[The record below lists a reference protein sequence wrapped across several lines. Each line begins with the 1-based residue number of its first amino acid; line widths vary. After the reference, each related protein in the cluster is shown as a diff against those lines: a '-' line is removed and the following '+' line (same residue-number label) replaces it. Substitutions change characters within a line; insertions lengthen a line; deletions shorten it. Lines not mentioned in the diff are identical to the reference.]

1 MSMAELNR
9 SQGFSVR
16 LATNE
21 EEIEKTQRLRYEVF
35 AREMG
40 AQVHTSKPGVETD
53 DFDVHCEHLLVE
65 ELSTGRVVASTR
77 LLRKEAA
84 QTIGRF
90 YSESEFSAGFIS
102 GLNGEVVELGRT
114 CVHIDFRSGGGIM
127 LLWSGIAQL
136 MKRWD
141 IDYLLGCASVPCRD
155 DGQLVQTLMNGLR
168 AKHMSPQSLRAKPRV
183 PVNPW
188 SGSEVDG
195 AIMPPLLKAYLRLSA
210 WVCGEPSLDEEFG
223 VADLMVLLDMRELN
237 HRYFKHFLGRESK
250 AADQVGKPQEVA
262 ITA

>member
-16 LATNE
+16 LATNQ

-40 AQVHTSKPGVETD
+40 AQVHTSKPGVEID

-77 LLRKEAA
+77 LLRKDAA

-168 AKHMSPQSLRAKPRV
+168 AKHISPQSLRAKPRV
-183 PVNPW
+183 PVSPW

-195 AIMPPLLKAYLRLSA
+195 AIMPPLLKAYLRLGA
-210 WVCGEPSLDEEFG
+210 WVCG
-223 VADLMVLLDMRELN
+223 
-237 HRYFKHFLGRESK
+237 
-250 AADQVGKPQEVA
+250 
-262 ITA
+262 

>member
-1 MSMAELNR
+1 
-9 SQGFSVR
+9 
-16 LATNE
+16 
-21 EEIEKTQRLRYEVF
+21 
-35 AREMG
+35 
-40 AQVHTSKPGVETD
+40 
-53 DFDVHCEHLLVE
+53 
-65 ELSTGRVVASTR
+65 
-77 LLRKEAA
+77 
-84 QTIGRF
+84 
-90 YSESEFSAGFIS
+90 
-102 GLNGEVVELGRT
+102 
-114 CVHIDFRSGGGIM
+114 M

-195 AIMPPLLKAYLRLSA
+195 AIMPPLLKAYLRLGA

-250 AADQVGKPQEVA
+250 AADQIGKPQEVA